1 MALKHRLF
9 SAGFRAIAATRA
21 DRWLRPVAQG
31 VGVILT
37 FHHVRPW
44 RGRDF
49 APNRLLE
56 ITPEFLDRTLH
67 MLHRCGFELISLDQ
81 VPACWS

>member
-21 DRWLRPVAQG
+21 DRWLRPMAQG

-37 FHHVRPW
+37 FHHVHP
-44 RGRDF
+44 DPPAAY
-49 APNRLLE
+49 APNRLLT
-56 ITPEFLDRTLH
+56 ITPAFLDAVIRRLKAD
-67 MLHRCGFELISLDQ
+67 GFAI
-81 VPACWS
+81 VGRG